1 MSLRHYFNVKGT
13 EKGCESLHSHTCVK
27 LRPQSRKGSVWRPMG
42 GGGCPGCTWRSHSF
56 DTAKGVL
63 SFAPVELKEGHM
75 GGGSLVTNSMPVT
88 YGCASLH
95 PFLSATGGSLS
106 LMAEQGT
113 DPAVSRMLLGVPI
126 HHNAPPAEFQPKVQ
140 GSGRMPLSPVPTRPA
155 AGRCHHCSPQNKP
168 LSTNRI
174 VEGPPRGDW
183 RHSRA
188 T

>member
-1 MSLRHYFNVKGT
+1 M
-13 EKGCESLHSHTCVK
+13 
-27 LRPQSRKGSVWRPMG
+27 
-42 GGGCPGCTWRSHSF
+42 
-56 DTAKGVL
+56 
-63 SFAPVELKEGHM
+63 ELKEGHM

-140 GSGRMPLSPVPTRPA
+140 GSGRMPLSQVTTRLA

-174 VEGPPRGDW
+174 VEGPHVVTGDTAEPLKTYMETNRGVTTGLDRPGAW
-183 RHSRA
+183 LSPA
-188 T
+188 G